1 MFSPSTGGPAMPTQD
16 IDTLWDYQDP
26 AASEVRFRER
36 LAVAVTE
43 GEPEAFHL
51 EVRTQI
57 ARTMSLRRMFD
68 EAHAELDA
76 IELFV
81 RATSEPRLHVRWALE
96 KGRTYNSSGHR
107 SEAIAAFLSAYD
119 VAERH
124 GLDYYTIDAMHMLGI
139 ASPVE
144 EALDWNVRAIAMI
157 ERTDDVRSKGWL
169 GPLYNNTA
177 WTFFDLGRYDEALA
191 LFEKDIALRTDMG
204 GVEQARIARYS
215 KGRVLRALA
224 RLDEAE
230 AIQRANLDE
239 IERLQAAADG
249 FVHEEMGELLL
260 ARNDE
265 AGARQ
270 HLSRAFDLLSAD
282 RWISANE
289 PGRLERLRV
298 LAGR

>member
-1 MFSPSTGGPAMPTQD
+1 MSAQD
-16 IDTLWDYQDP
+16 IDTLWDYRDP

-36 LAVAVTE
+36 LAVAVAE
-43 GEPEAFHL
+43 GEPEALRL

-76 IELFV
+76 IESFV
-81 RATSEPRLHVRWALE
+81 IAMNEPRLHVRWALE
-96 KGRTYNSSGHR
+96 KGRTCNSSGRR
-107 SEAIAAFLSAYD
+107 SEAVAAFLSAYD

-139 ASPVE
+139 ASPAG

-177 WTFFDLGRYDEALA
+177 WTLFDMGRYEEALA
-191 LFEKDIALRTDMG
+191 LFEKDIVLRTTMG
-204 GVEQARIARYS
+204 RAEQARIARYS
-215 KGRVLRALA
+215 KGRVLRALG

-230 AIQRANLDE
+230 AIQKANLDE
-239 IERLQAAADG
+239 IERSQAAADG

-260 ARNDE
+260 ARGDE

-270 HLSRAFDLLSAD
+270 HLSRAFDLLSTD
-282 RWISANE
+282 RWVSANE
-289 PGRLERLRV
+289 PGRLERLRI

>member
-1 MFSPSTGGPAMPTQD
+1 MPIQD
-16 IDTLWDYQDP
+16 IDILWDYSDP
-26 AASEVRFRER
+26 AASEARFRER
-36 LAVAVTE
+36 LAVAVAE
-43 GEPEAFHL
+43 GEPEALRL

-76 IELFV
+76 IEPLV
-81 RATSEPRLHVRWALE
+81 MAMNEPRLHVRWALE
-96 KGRTYNSSGHR
+96 KGRTYNSSGRR
-107 SEAIAAFLSAYD
+107 SEAVTVFISAYD

-139 ASPVE
+139 ASPTE
-144 EALDWNVRAIAMI
+144 EALDWNMRAIAMI

-177 WTFFDLGRYDEALA
+177 WTYFDLERYDEALA
-191 LFEKDIALRTDMG
+191 LFEKDIILRTTTG
-204 GVEQARIARYS
+204 RVEQARIARYS
-215 KGRVLRALA
+215 KGRVLRALG

-230 AIQRANLDE
+230 AIQMANIDE
-239 IERLQAAADG
+239 IERLQSAADG
-249 FVHEEMGELLL
+249 FVHEEIGELLL
-260 ARNDE
+260 VRGDE